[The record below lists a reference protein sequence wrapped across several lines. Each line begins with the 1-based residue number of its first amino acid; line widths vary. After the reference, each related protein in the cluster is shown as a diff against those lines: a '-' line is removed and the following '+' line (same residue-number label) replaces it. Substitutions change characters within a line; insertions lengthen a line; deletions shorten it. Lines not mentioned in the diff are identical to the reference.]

1 MRQINYDTVIKKI
14 VNFIR
19 RKIKESKVK
28 GVILGISGGVDSA
41 TTACLAVKA
50 LGKEKV
56 FGLIMPYYKNQ
67 EIKDAILVCNNLGI
81 KYKIINIKNIVNE
94 FEKTLD
100 FKIDK
105 ITKGNLMVRSRMVIL
120 YGIANAK
127 NYLVLGTSNKTEFL
141 VGYFTKWGDG
151 ASDIAPLLSLYK
163 TEVRKIAKILE
174 VPEKIISKKPSA
186 GLWKGQ
192 TDEDELGIEYDL
204 LDKILY
210 RLIDLKMKR
219 ENVAKELGITL
230 NRVLYVENLVK
241 RSKHKRKLPAFPKI

>member
-219 ENVAKELGITL
+219 EDVAKDLGITL
-230 NRVLYVENLVK
+230 DRILYVENLVK